1 MTRHRW
7 RSAAGVAVAA
17 ASCLVLAACSS
28 SGGSG
33 STAAPSGSGAPA
45 ATSAVFQKVVSEAR
59 SGLVTATGEASLD
72 LTSIKRVT
80 SFDGPTPIKP
90 PTGKQYKIAVI
101 GCAPVGACLNT
112 ATNIRD
118 IATKLGWSAVLSS
131 GDGTPQSFQQL
142 FSTALSQHV
151 DAIVA
156 VAVSGIFVQQQLA
169 QATQQGVVTIGVNV
183 SALGGPG
190 YTGYVDGREPVSKAV
205 LASWIATDS
214 QQKAKAVFLDVQ
226 GNQDLAVAVGATLL
240 KQCSTCSVKTES
252 WSPTDFINPVN
263 EQQKVTALLQTNP
276 DAQYLVLPTDGLPLA
291 PVFQA
296 ISQAGLAGKLKVVS
310 SDFDPPSLAALQSG
324 QLSAVTVM
332 SQEWLALAS
341 TDAVDR
347 GLAKQQIPA
356 ADAWGIGIGVID
368 KSNAPSTASYAAFDG
383 YVRSKVDFV
392 TPYATAWNVDLSS
405 IG

>member
-1 MTRHRW
+1 
-7 RSAAGVAVAA
+7 
-17 ASCLVLAACSS
+17 
-28 SGGSG
+28 
-33 STAAPSGSGAPA
+33 
-45 ATSAVFQKVVSEAR
+45 
-59 SGLVTATGEASLD
+59 
-72 LTSIKRVT
+72 
-80 SFDGPTPIKP
+80 
-90 PTGKQYKIAVI
+90 
-101 GCAPVGACLNT
+101 
-112 ATNIRD
+112 
-118 IATKLGWSAVLSS
+118 
-131 GDGTPQSFQQL
+131 
-142 FSTALSQHV
+142 
-151 DAIVA
+151 VA

-183 SALGGPG
+183 STLGGPG

-263 EQQKVTALLQTNP
+263 EQQKVTALLQTNQ

-296 ISQAGLAGKLKVVS
+296 ISQAGLAGTLKVVS

-341 TDAVDR
+341 IDAVDR
-347 GLAKQQIPA
+347 GLAKQPIPA
-356 ADAWGIGIGVID
+356 ADAWGIGIGLID

-392 TPYATAWNVDLSS
+392 APYATAWNVDLSS